1 MRVSPYEFASSA
13 IAGMHR
19 VQVILETGLWASPVI
34 SPRPPGLRME
44 HSVQEPVRIGFV
56 GARFAANF
64 HWDGLRRVYG
74 VPVEI
79 VGVTSQT
86 ADTRDAFARE
96 NGNSRIR

>member
-1 MRVSPYEFASSA
+1 
-13 IAGMHR
+13 
-19 VQVILETGLWASPVI
+19 
-34 SPRPPGLRME
+34 ME
-44 HSVQEPVRIGFV
+44 RLVQEPVRVGFV

-86 ADTRDAFARE
+86 AEGRDAFARE
-96 NGNSRIR
+96 KGIRASDSFEELCAAV